1 MKNLMFKTQ
10 VKQSRK
16 NIVYFQKITDSWKIS
31 VDLINDK
38 GYGGN

>member
-1 MKNLMFKTQ
+1 MFKTQ
-10 VKQSRK
+10 VKKSRK